1 MLIQR
6 AGDAENPAEHRLLNG
21 PRRVRPTQIKNL
33 LVLRNVRYTSVIRDV
48 LASWKRV
55 WFGE

>member
-6 AGDAENPAEHRLLNG
+6 AGVAESPAEHRLLNG
-21 PRRVRPTQIKNL
+21 PLRVRPTQQLL
-33 LVLRNVRYTSVIRDV
+33 LVLRNARYASVIRDV

-55 WFGE
+55 WFLK